1 MIALQ
6 KLWKMFFISSK
17 KLFSFSRYSN
27 FCNFFPYFPHCRFK
41 RTNRSG
47 IYWFWKKKYSKLFQ
61 GFLIVLV
68 QNFLFLKEFIACNGY
83 FGLFTKIKACVRYF
97 LSNFISHQIIVLQ
110 KLLKM
115 FFISFKKLFI
125 LETFKFL
132 YFCLPLFSPLSAIAL
147 KLDQRQIL

>member
-41 RTNRSG
+41 RTNGSG

-61 GFLIVLV
+61 GFLIVLF

-83 FGLFTKIKACVRYF
+83 FGLFTKIKKGSGNSICCTFSAWFFHKNVTYLIF
-97 LSNFISHQIIVLQ
+97 YLWTKFQSHTFFTPQDIKHNALSSSYLDNWWRH
-110 KLLKM
+110 KL
-115 FFISFKKLFI
+115 
-125 LETFKFL
+125 
-132 YFCLPLFSPLSAIAL
+132 
-147 KLDQRQIL
+147 